1 MTRRDAQVSTQT
13 ARESAARAITEAV
26 AEAGLEVE
34 VPREGSFLVTIP
46 GRAKLKTLVWLEVGP
61 HSLTLTSFFCR
72 QPDEN
77 HGEFYLWLMQR
88 NTGMFGMAFAA
99 DEVGDVYIR
108 GRLPLEGVTPDEVDR
123 LLGCVLTYSDENF
136 NRALE
141 LGFASA
147 IRREWR
153 WRAERGHDMR
163 NLQAFAHLA
172 EPHPGGEPAT
182 RADVSS

>member
-1 MTRRDAQVSTQT
+1 MTGRDPQVDTQT
-13 ARESAARAITEAV
+13 AREAAARAISEAV
-26 AEAGLEVE
+26 AEAGLETE
-34 VPREGSFLVTIP
+34 LPREGSFLVTIP
-46 GRAKLKTLVWLEVGP
+46 GTAKLKTLVWLEVGP
-61 HSLTLTSFFCR
+61 HSLGVTSFFCR

-77 HGEFYLWLMQR
+77 HGEFYRWLMQR
-88 NTGMFGMAFAA
+88 NSGMFGMAFAA

-108 GRLPLEGVTPDEVDR
+108 GRLPLEGVTPAEVDR

-147 IRREWR
+147 IRKEWR

-163 NLQAFAHLA
+163 NLRAFAHLA

-182 RADVSS
+182 LPEGSA